1 MRALA
6 EVITG
11 CVSCCQEA
19 GLAADASCVSCDN
32 AGYDR
37 SEPNN
42 CEFTKS
48 VDKAPT
54 SVGTRVNVPTPN
66 TAPQVPAN
74 NNNNDDDDDDD
85 DGMG

>member
-1 MRALA
+1 MCALA

-19 GLAADASCVSCDN
+19 ELAADANCVSCDN
-32 AGYDR
+32 AGYDG

-42 CEFTKS
+42 CQFTKS

-54 SVGTRVNVPTPN
+54 SVGTRVDVPPTAN

-74 NNNNDDDDDDD
+74 NNNNNDDDD